1 MQLPPDMQHQ
11 HSPPPDFSL
20 PIAVPSHDVMNDGM
34 YQYEVG
40 MDQHGH
46 SIMSYNQEQSLYF
59 EDTRNVGINHEHNYN
74 SINPNENMMNPYI
87 NDQIQYMHIP
97 AETYY
102 YQQII
107 NPYDMSNG
115 APINGYVN
123 IPYEE
128 QYVHDMYNN
137 SAAMNYP
144 NNDQCYQ
151 NLPQPNYMQIVHQQV
166 LVPAIVS
173 DHISV
178 VSSDNIHEIE
188 TNVNGGSDMDSR
200 TVNSN
205 NQGIPENFPVEQPK
219 NEKSK
224 ALLNLLR
231 TPQKNTTSIENINS
245 IPNAPPATP
254 PANFT
259 RVMNSPIV
267 TAPTPTIIAL
277 TNSPIVTVSAPSISM
292 QSVLMP
298 PIMPSFVN
306 GTYNLATGVT
316 PYYSTGH
323 QNEFDG
329 YGYEKNVR
337 YDKQLP
343 EQGLLV
349 ESVGKPMKP
358 NITVIKANLDNKKKQ
373 TYRSTRNQ
381 PATLEV
387 SFLNYKG
394 QQIVVQQPAIGI
406 RPTVEVVVSW
416 SLPKKDFKNY
426 NDLHIGLAGYG
437 LNKLMASKAI
447 NFEKNSTNKYYE
459 EYTDLFGN
467 QMVKGV
473 VLFRAPSKGG
483 AFVFRMYN
491 NTIEDALVT
500 LGTSLSFVV
509 ELVDA
514 EVTSNLQFVIDK
526 FIKNDDAAV
535 IQMLSVVKS
544 MRNLGKPWQGQTP
557 EILIR
562 DCIQFIQTKI
572 NFSYEDT
579 DVIDDA
585 RSLTPPLEYDRL
597 NTKIQ
602 TDIYHLFKAIKASA
616 ITWSLMSENQ
626 KEYVNNTVLNY
637 CNITNRFYPSIEI
650 KYETLKR
657 KYGFL
662 PLAPT
667 ASGKSNQNKRK
678 VYKSLDRVLGDL
690 LAKLVPPGDYV
701 HVRDTVRQRI
711 ENVLLS
717 SGLGITSKVLLYGS
731 SVNNFGMNESDID
744 LCFESPSLGWDKSSD
759 DKCNFFVDVAQVL
772 SDSGMYNIFVRP
784 NAPVPFIEFVD
795 PDSGYEID
803 LSLNHPLA
811 IYNSKLL
818 CTYASADERV
828 RQLVYIIRYWAKRRG
843 INSTYDGTLSS
854 YALMILV
861 IHFLQ
866 QRPVPL
872 LPNLKNIS
880 SNWDG
885 KHNNDNN
892 VYIEEQEYI
901 INPIDKSVY
910 DAYFYAPGTDDDSNA
925 LKTFA
930 SRNKES
936 IGELLEGFFLYYA
949 HEYDYVES
957 VVSISS
963 HPQDRRKIDRVE
975 KFGWQLHDRL
985 SIEDPIETGFDISH
999 GVKCPQFNFIRKEL
1013 LRAHT
1018 LISQAFDVTDSK
1030 NAASNETITSMQ
1042 NLINSICLDDN
1053 LPTGAEEEMKP
1064 NMGGSYDGY

>member
-20 PIAVPSHDVMNDGM
+20 PIAVPRHDVMNDGI
-34 YQYEVG
+34 YQFEVG
-40 MDQHGH
+40 VDPHGR
-46 SIMSYNQEQSLYF
+46 SIMVYNEEQDLYF
-59 EDTRNVGINHEHNYN
+59 EDTRNVGVNREHNYN
-74 SINPNENMMNPYI
+74 SINPNENMMNPYV

-107 NPYDMSNG
+107 NPYNMSNG

-137 SAAMNYP
+137 SAPMNYP
-144 NNDQCYQ
+144 NNNECYQ
-151 NLPQPNYMQIVHQQV
+151 NLPHPNYMQIVHQQV
-166 LVPAIVS
+166 LAPTIVS
-173 DHISV
+173 DHIPV
-178 VSSDNIHEIE
+178 IRSDNIREIE
-188 TNVNGGSDMDSR
+188 TNVSSSSDMD
-200 TVNSN
+200 TGTINSN
-205 NQGIPENFPVEQPK
+205 NHGIPENLPVEQPK

-231 TPQKNTTSIENINS
+231 TPQKTTSIENINS
-245 IPNAPPATP
+245 NPKTPPATT
-254 PANFT
+254 PADFA
-259 RVMNSPIV
+259 RVINSPIV
-267 TAPTPTIIAL
+267 TLPTPNIIAV
-277 TNSPIVTVSAPSISM
+277 TNSPIVAASTSSIPM

-298 PIMPSFVN
+298 PVMPPFVN
-306 GTYNLATGVT
+306 GTYNLATGIT
-316 PYYSTGH
+316 PYYSTGY
-323 QNEFDG
+323 QDDFDG
-329 YGYEKNVR
+329 YGYEKNIR
-337 YDKQLP
+337 YDKQPL
-343 EQGLLV
+343 EHGQLV
-349 ESVGKPMKP
+349 ESVGNPMKS
-358 NITVIKANLDNKKKQ
+358 NITVIKANVDKKKQ
-373 TYRSTRNQ
+373 NYRSTRNQ
-381 PATLEV
+381 PAALEV
-387 SFLNYKG
+387 SFVDHKG
-394 QQIVVQQPAIGI
+394 QQKVVQQPGVGI
-406 RPTVEVVVSW
+406 RPAADVVVSW
-416 SLPKKDFKNY
+416 SLPTKDFKNY
-426 NDLHIGLAGYG
+426 RDLHIGLAGYG
-437 LNKLMASKAI
+437 LYKFMASKAI
-447 NFEKNSTNKYYE
+447 NFEKNSNNKYYE

-467 QMVKGV
+467 HMVKGV
-473 VLFRAPSKGG
+473 VMFRTPIYGG
-483 AFVFRMYN
+483 AFVFRIYN
-491 NTIEDALVT
+491 NTMEDAFVT

-526 FIKNDDAAV
+526 FIKNDDAAI
-535 IQMLSVVKS
+535 IQMLSVIKS

-562 DCIQFIQTKI
+562 DCIQFIKTKI
-572 NFSYEDT
+572 SLSYEVA

-597 NTKIQ
+597 NSKTQ

-662 PLAPT
+662 PLAPKT
-667 ASGKSNQNKRK
+667 SGKSSQIKRK
-678 VYKSLDRVLGDL
+678 AYRSLDRVLGDL
-690 LAKLVPPGDYV
+690 FAKLLPPVDYAL
-701 HVRDTVRQRI
+701 VRDTVRQRI
-711 ENVLLS
+711 ERILLS
-717 SGLGITSKVLLYGS
+717 SDLGISNKVLLYGS
-731 SVNNFGMNESDID
+731 SVNNFGVAESDVD

-759 DKCNFFVDVAQVL
+759 DRCNFFIDVAQVL
-772 SDSGMYNIFVRP
+772 IDSGMYNIFVRP
-784 NAPVPFIEFVD
+784 NAPVPFVEFVD
-795 PDSGYEID
+795 PDTGLDID

-811 IYNSKLL
+811 IYNSRLL
-818 CTYASADERV
+818 CTYANADERV

-854 YALMILV
+854 YAFMILV

-866 QRPVPL
+866 HRPVPL

-892 VYIEEQEYI
+892 VYIEDQEYI
-901 INPIDKSVY
+901 INPIDKSVH
-910 DAYFYAPGTDDDSNA
+910 DAYFYAPGTDDDNNS

-930 SRNKES
+930 SKNKET

-963 HPQDRRKIDRVE
+963 HLQDQRKIDRVE

-985 SIEDPIETGFDISH
+985 SIEDPIETGFDIAH

-1018 LISQAFDVTDSK
+1018 LISQALDVTDSK
-1030 NAASNETITSMQ
+1030 IASSNEMMANMQ
-1042 NLINSICLDDN
+1042 NLIYSICLDDN
-1053 LPTGAEEEMKP
+1053 LPAGTKEEIKP
-1064 NMGGSYDGY
+1064 NMGGSYD